1 MEKQE
6 AIIEKLNEI
15 FSTQRFTNFEN
26 EIWGMIQ
33 ETIQQAIAVGYRF
46 ELLKFEEEVFE
57 KLKAE
62 KTDKYSIEDIDSIKA
77 LLILIDLY
85 ENNYKEDT
93 LTKESK
99 DFEKYTEY
107 KIQEMKIELLSHYR
121 YLLKLYGFTIKNS
134 TTILYSPVGGDPI
147 IDYKMVYYLGK
158 FSK

>member
-1 MEKQE
+1 
-6 AIIEKLNEI
+6 
-15 FSTQRFTNFEN
+15 
-26 EIWGMIQ
+26 
-33 ETIQQAIAVGYRF
+33 
-46 ELLKFEEEVFE
+46 
-57 KLKAE
+57 
-62 KTDKYSIEDIDSIKA
+62 
-77 LLILIDLY
+77 LILIDLY
-85 ENNYKEDT
+85 ENNYKEDA

-147 IDYKMVYYLGK
+147 IDYKMVYYLKK